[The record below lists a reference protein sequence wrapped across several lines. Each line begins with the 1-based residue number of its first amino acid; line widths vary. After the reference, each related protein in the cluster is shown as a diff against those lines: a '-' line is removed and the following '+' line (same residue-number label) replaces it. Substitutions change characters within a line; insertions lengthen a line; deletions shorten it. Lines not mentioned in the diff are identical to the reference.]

1 MSVALLMKN
10 ITPVD
15 SVQGLIF
22 YIPFSGQGVGDKD
35 EILYAIYDFIKHHI
49 AINFEKNLF
58 TNSVD

>member
-1 MSVALLMKN
+1 MKT

-22 YIPFSGQGVGDKD
+22 YIPFSGLGVGDKD
-35 EILYAIYDFIKHHI
+35 EILCAICDFIKHHI
-49 AINFEKNLF
+49 VINFEKNLF